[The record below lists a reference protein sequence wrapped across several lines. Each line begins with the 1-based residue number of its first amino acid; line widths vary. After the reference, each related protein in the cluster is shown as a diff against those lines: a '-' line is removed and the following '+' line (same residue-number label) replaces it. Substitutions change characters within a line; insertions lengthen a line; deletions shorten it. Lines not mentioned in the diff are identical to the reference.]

1 MQSDRSY
8 DDLMQEIHRQIRYAT
23 PALTV
28 KVGSFGELL
37 VILDQIEKSFLFIVS
52 AEPQVFQMPHYNKA
66 ISSGQ
71 GHLQDSVI
79 ELDLARVAKYLEEY
93 FFWFGTVEKIYV
105 LGTSV
110 LVFKMKHMFSV
121 ANILKRSQHEVGI
134 PHDSIGIDGD
144 ACPVSILDSLPCPRV
159 SAFFTVHPFNGE
171 SLSLNAILSL
181 LKTVDPATV
190 VMVRRVNRLG
200 FNGSDLVKKYF
211 ERFGKVMRVFML
223 PLRSRKKNLT
233 LPSKTGFIL
242 MESKQACVEI
252 LSTTEHVVA
261 PGMSVSVGTFTHRG
275 LIANTLSC

>member
-1 MQSDRSY
+1 MHLDRSY
-8 DDLMQEIHRQIRYAT
+8 DDLMQEINRQIRDST

-37 VILDQIEKSFLFIVS
+37 TILDQVEKSLLFIVS
-52 AEPQVFQMPHYNKA
+52 AEPQVIQMPPCNRA
-66 ISSGQ
+66 TCSGQ
-71 GHLQDSVI
+71 SHLLSTPV
-79 ELDLARVAKYLEEY
+79 ELDLARVVKYLEEY

-110 LVFKMKHMFSV
+110 LVFKMKHCFSV
-121 ANILKRSQHEVGI
+121 SNILKRSQHEIAI
-134 PHDSIGIDGD
+134 PKDCIWQELFICS
-144 ACPVSILDSLPCPRV
+144 VSIFDSLPCPRV
-159 SAFFTVHPFNGE
+159 SAFFTVHPFNSD

-181 LKTVDPATV
+181 LKHVDPATV

-200 FNGSDLVKKYF
+200 FNGSGLVKKYF
-211 ERFGKVMRVFML
+211 ERFGKVLRVFML

-242 MESKQACVEI
+242 MESSSACVKI
-252 LSTTEHVVA
+252 LGQTEHIVA